1 MPYGLGNVP
10 CKFKFRWFSYGNILE
25 NIISLGT
32 DDQGFGFGGTG
43 KKSNAGKFD
52 DYGESF
58 TLNDV
63 IGCYLDLE
71 VGRIHWAKNG
81 KEFPSAYSLRGEFVK
96 VGLFPAVVIK
106 V

>member
-1 MPYGLGNVP
+1 
-10 CKFKFRWFSYGNILE
+10 
-25 NIISLGT
+25 
-32 DDQGFGFGGTG
+32 
-43 KKSNAGKFD
+43 
-52 DYGESF
+52 
-58 TLNDV
+58 LNDV

-96 VGLFPAVVIK
+96 AGLFPAVVIK

>member
-1 MPYGLGNVP
+1 MGY
-10 CKFKFRWFSYGNILE
+10 
-25 NIISLGT
+25 
-32 DDQGFGFGGTG
+32 GFGGTG
-43 KKSNAGKFD
+43 KKSHASQFE

-71 VGRIHWAKNG
+71 VGRIYWAKNG
-81 KEFPSAYSLRGEFVK
+81 REFPVAFSLKHDVIRN
-96 VGLFPAVVIK
+96 GLFPAIVIK